1 MVTFQLQSSPHSL
14 MGRTPAPRFM
24 EKSVGIPVYQAMPT
38 PINAETLTH
47 TLEYP
52 ADFPKRMFKTRMMK
66 IRLFFIET
74 QITVQFQNLNF
85 RKTATVVPKVSDVFY
100 EAQSISVAV
109 LYSDSDSA
117 WVTRENMEERCEHTL
132 VFVSRTN

>member
-1 MVTFQLQSSPHSL
+1 
-14 MGRTPAPRFM
+14 M

-74 QITVQFQNLNF
+74 QMTVQFQNLNF
-85 RKTATVVPKVSDVFY
+85 RKTATVVQKFPMFSTKFN
-100 EAQSISVAV
+100 QSQLLFS
-109 LYSDSDSA
+109 
-117 WVTRENMEERCEHTL
+117 TL
-132 VFVSRTN
+132 IQILHG